1 MAEKIILHLT
11 SRMDISEEEREII
24 TYGFDSILSKGIGF
38 LLPIPIV
45 LYLGL
50 WREYILFFILF
61 GLLRPQAGGYHAETR
76 VHCTV
81 ISFLLIIVSVGG
93 IRLWELSPDNG
104 KAGLFGLILL
114 MEMIIGLLAPVDT
127 KNKRLT
133 KEEKKYHRKKV
144 IRLLLL
150 LNLILTVCTQMKI
163 MQFAY
168 VMVQVLCCQAVLLA
182 GGEIKNKIT
191 ERGKEDANH

>member
-81 ISFLLIIVSVGG
+81 ISFLLITVAVGG

-133 KEEKKYHRKKV
+133 KEEKKISQEKGNQASAAFEFDFNGMYPDENHAVCICYGSSPLLPGSTSGRGRDKK
-144 IRLLLL
+144 
-150 LNLILTVCTQMKI
+150 
-163 MQFAY
+163 
-168 VMVQVLCCQAVLLA
+168 
-182 GGEIKNKIT
+182 
-191 ERGKEDANH
+191 